1 MCVCCKGQNLE
12 ESIDSEALHHT
23 FSAIGVV
30 LSCKV
35 QRDMSKKS
43 LGYGFIQ
50 FQDEEDAQRAIRLVN
65 GKLLK
70 GKKVYVGPFIPRSP
84 HSPDRL
90 AAAAVNLNPLDL
102 NPAHVPA
109 QVVSINEVMSSTRSS
124 DSSVRIPYYFLIRYC
139 LNEKFITICLFVPTL
154 VL

>member
-1 MCVCCKGQNLE
+1 LE

-35 QRDMSKKS
+35 QRDRSKKS

-65 GKLLK
+65 GKLLE

-84 HSPDRL
+84 ERL
-90 AAAAVNLNPLDL
+90 AARAVNL

-109 QVVSINEVMSSTRSS
+109 QVVSFNEAVSSTSS
-124 DSSVRIPYYFLIRYC
+124 SNSSVRIPYYLIIYC
-139 LNEKFITICLFVPTL
+139 LNGNFIMICCFVPAL
-154 VL
+154 VLWHERDIFGLR